1 MAMVIAVLNGVMRPQ
16 LLVAFV
22 AVVFCVSALP
32 TRQYVGFQLV
42 SFQQFIEPAERQ
54 MSPVISSPHVLAAA
68 RLPEAPDCH
77 KQACIALTFDDGPN
91 PATTSKILDT
101 LEREHVSATF
111 FVVGSRIAGNEAL
124 LRRMQAGGNEIG
136 NHSWDHPDL
145 TTKTPVQIRHEVA
158 DTQAALAAAG
168 VRPPHLFRPPYGAV
182 DKEVRQ
188 NVGLTL
194 ALWNEDPRDWD
205 SKSAKEVEKAMIESA
220 RPGGVIDAHDIYGTT
235 AAAIGPTIKKLKA
248 RHYSFVTMSEL
259 MNNDNPGPG
268 HEFYGFKD

>member
-1 MAMVIAVLNGVMRPQ
+1 MAVLNGIVRPQ
-16 LLVAFV
+16 FFVALVA
-22 AVVFCVSALP
+22 AVFCLSALP
-32 TRQYVGFQLV
+32 TRQYVGLQLV
-42 SFQQFIEPAERQ
+42 SFRQFIEPAEQRIG
-54 MSPVISSPHVLAAA
+54 PVISSPHVLAAA
-68 RLPEAPDCH
+68 SLPQPPDCH

-91 PATTSKILDT
+91 PATTSKILDI
-101 LEREHVSATF
+101 LEREHVPATF
-111 FVVGSRIAGNEAL
+111 FVVGSRVAGNEAL

-145 TTKTPVQIRHEVA
+145 TTLKPDQIRHEVA

-168 VRPPHLFRPPYGAV
+168 VRPPRLFRPPYGAI

-205 SKSAKEVEKAMIESA
+205 NKSAKEVQKAMLDSA

-235 AAAIGPTIKKLKA
+235 AAAVGPTIKQLKA
-248 RHYSFVTMSEL
+248 RHFTFVTMSEL
-259 MNNDNPGPG
+259 MNNDDPGPG
-268 HEFYGFKD
+268 QAFYGYK

>member
-1 MAMVIAVLNGVMRPQ
+1 MARVTAVLNSIIKPQ
-16 LLVAFV
+16 YFV
-22 AVVFCVSALP
+22 ALVCVVLCFTAVP

-42 SFQQFIEPAERQ
+42 SFQEFIAPAERQ
-54 MSPVISSPHVLAAA
+54 IGPVISPPHALAAS
-68 RLPEAPDCH
+68 LPAPPDCR
-77 KQACIALTFDDGPN
+77 KQACIALTFDDGPY
-91 PATTSKILDT
+91 PATTNKILDT
-101 LEREHVSATF
+101 LAREHVPATF
-111 FVVGSRIAGNEAL
+111 FVVGSRVAGNEAL
-124 LRRMQAGGNEIG
+124 LRRMQAEGNEIG

-145 TTKTPVQIRHEVA
+145 TTKTPAQIRHEVA

-205 SKSAKEVEKAMIESA
+205 SKSAGEVQKAMLESA
-220 RPGGVIDAHDIYGTT
+220 RPGGVIDAHDIYSTT
-235 AAAIGPTIKKLKA
+235 ADALGPAIVKLKA
-248 RHYSFVTMSEL
+248 KHFTFVTMSEL
-259 MNNDNPGPG
+259 MNHDDPGPG